1 MSAKRAKAMKFEDVS
16 QEPRERPLTPRQQM
30 FVAYYLTSR
39 NATQAAIQAGYS
51 AKTAEQIGHQLLKKT
66 SVQAA
71 IDAKTMEM
79 VSDLKWD
86 VHRTLL
92 EITRMANVDPKV
104 YEGVTCPA
112 DVARLPEDARRAIV
126 GWGWDRNGNFT
137 LKFAKERSLEMLGR
151 HLKLFTDVVE
161 IKDESGLAARMD
173 KARKRVKG
181 EKTE

>member
-1 MSAKRAKAMKFEDVS
+1 MKFEDIS

-51 AKTAEQIGHQLLKKT
+51 AKMAGKIGSQLLGKSGIK
-66 SVQAA
+66 AA
-71 IDAKTMEM
+71 INAATIERVDR
-79 VSDLKWD
+79 LKWD
-86 VHRTLL
+86 ADRTLL

-104 YEGVTCPA
+104 YESVTCPA
-112 DVARLPEDARRAIV
+112 DIANLPEDARRAIV
-126 GWGWDRNGNFT
+126 GWGWDRNGNFV